1 MKRIAKLIT
10 VLSLATAFM
19 VTPVFAALPEP
30 NQLLVLEA
38 KHGDIVNAQLAD
50 LIVKANGNPD
60 GPQWSAHRKA
70 VADQLVKLNYENAIT
85 YVQLLKTQV
94 QGKQENERVKLE
106 VLNNY
111 KSLALVNPAYEAMI
125 PQALADYQK
134 AVAETQAAQMA
145 VINAAAT
152 LGVSA
157 Q

>member
-1 MKRIAKLIT
+1 MKGIAKLIT
-10 VLSLATAFM
+10 VLSIATVFTA
-19 VTPVFAALPEP
+19 TPVFAALPAP
-30 NQLLVLEA
+30 DQLLVLEA
-38 KHGDIVNAQLAD
+38 QHGQIVNAQLAD

-60 GPQWSAHRKA
+60 GPQWSAQRKA
-70 VADQLVKLNYENAIT
+70 VSEQLVKLNYSNAVT

-94 QGKQENERVKLE
+94 QGKQEMERVKLE

-111 KSLALVNPAYEAMI
+111 KSLAAVNPSYEAMI

-134 AVAETQAAQMA
+134 AVAETQAAQLA